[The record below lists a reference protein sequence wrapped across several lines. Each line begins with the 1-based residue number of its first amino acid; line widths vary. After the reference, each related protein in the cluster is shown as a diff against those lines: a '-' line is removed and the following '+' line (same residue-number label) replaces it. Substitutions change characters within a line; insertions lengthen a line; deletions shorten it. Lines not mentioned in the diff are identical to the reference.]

1 MSTYKLSA
9 EERCLL
15 LRSLWAKERELEA
28 HLKLKIELDSP
39 SDIIEDY
46 KKELEL
52 VRNLDSKF
60 IEWSI

>member
-46 KKELEL
+46 KKELES
-52 VRNLDSKF
+52 VRKLDSKF

>member
-1 MSTYKLSA
+1 MNTYKLSA

-39 SDIIEDY
+39 SDIIESY

-52 VRNLDSKF
+52 VRKLDNKF

>member
-15 LRSLWAKERELEA
+15 LRSLWAKERELES

-39 SDIIEDY
+39 SDIIENY

-52 VRNLDSKF
+52 VRKLDSKF

>member
-52 VRNLDSKF
+52 VRKLDSKF